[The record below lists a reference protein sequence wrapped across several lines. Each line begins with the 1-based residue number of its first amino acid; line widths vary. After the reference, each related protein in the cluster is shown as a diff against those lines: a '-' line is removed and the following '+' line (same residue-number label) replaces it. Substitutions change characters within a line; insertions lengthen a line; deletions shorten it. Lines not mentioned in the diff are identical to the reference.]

1 MIAHATYLGM
11 YVRTISRTNKD
22 GSKVTY
28 VQLAHNVW
36 DPKARCAKAEVVH
49 TFGRTDALDVEALK
63 RLAKSICRFLS
74 PEDAIAVRG
83 ALGDGHPLEFVR
95 SAPMGGAYLLRRL
108 WEQVGIPK
116 LLARSLKNRSFSS
129 PIEWALFAMV
139 ANRALAPASKRGVE
153 EWVKGDVALG
163 NPEPIALQHLYRA
176 MDILLE
182 QRELINREI
191 FFSVADLLN
200 LEVDL
205 LFFDTTSTYI
215 ERDEE
220 DEGLVRYGHSK
231 DSRPDL
237 PQVVIGL
244 AVTKE
249 GIPVRSWVLPGNTQD
264 VKTIETVKK
273 DLSGWKLSRCVWVAD
288 RGMNSEENRRILQT
302 AGGHYILGEKLRDDQ
317 TVHKEVLSRKG
328 RYKIVRDSL
337 QVKEVTVGDGER
349 RRRFVLV
356 YNPGE
361 AQKDRATREKNISR
375 LEETIAALK
384 DEGKAH
390 GKNVC
395 ALLTHRSLGRYLRQQ
410 KNGALVVDRGKIAEE
425 ARLDGKYILSTSD
438 DSLSAEDVAL
448 GYKQLLEVER
458 AFRTLKTTL
467 ELRPLYH
474 HKDDRIASH
483 VFICF
488 LALLLVRIAE
498 RKTGTTWDRIRS
510 SMERLH
516 LGEFSSKDGRVLQCT
531 EPTPEQLNLLKQLKI
546 PPPIKVQK
554 MDLNH

>member
-1 MIAHATYLGM
+1 M
-11 YVRTISRTNKD
+11 YVRTIFRKNKD

-28 VQLAHNVW
+28 VQLARNVW
-36 DPKARCAKAEVVH
+36 DQKARCAKAEVVH
-49 TFGRTDALDVEALK
+49 TFGRTDSLDVDALK

-74 PEDAIAVRG
+74 PEDALSVQGTMEQAGPVRFIKST
-83 ALGDGHPLEFVR
+83 PL
-95 SAPMGGAYLLRRL
+95 GGAYLLRNL
-108 WEQVGIPK
+108 WEKLGIPK
-116 LLARSLKNRSFSS
+116 LMGRCLKDRAFST
-129 PIEWALFAMV
+129 PVEWALFAMV
-139 ANRALAPASKRGVE
+139 ANRALAPDSKRGVE

-176 MDILLE
+176 MDVLLE
-182 QRELINREI
+182 HKDLIHKEV

-200 LEVDL
+200 LDVDL

-220 DEGLVRYGHSK
+220 DEVGLVRYGHSK
-231 DSRPDL
+231 DARPDL

-273 DLSGWKLSRCVWVAD
+273 DLAGWKLSRCIWVAD
-288 RGMNSEENRRILQT
+288 RGMNSEENRRVLQT
-302 AGGHYILGEKLRDDQ
+302 AGGHYIMGERLRDDQ
-317 TVHKEVLSRKG
+317 AVHKEVLSRKG
-328 RYKIVRDSL
+328 RYKAIRENL
-337 QVKEVTVGDGER
+337 QVKEVTVGEGER
-349 RRRFVLV
+349 RRRFILV
-356 YNPGE
+356 YNPEE
-361 AQKDRATREKNISR
+361 AEKDRATREKTISR
-375 LEETIAALK
+375 LEEAVGTLG
-384 DEGKAH
+384 DQRGKAH
-390 GKNVC
+390 KKSVC
-395 ALLTHRSLGRYLRQQ
+395 ALLAHRTLGRYLKQQ
-410 KNGALVVDRGKIAEE
+410 KNGALVIDRAKINEE
-425 ARLDGKYILSTSD
+425 AHLDGKYILSTSD
-438 DSLSAEDVAL
+438 DSLSPEDVAL

-498 RKTGTTWDRIRS
+498 RKTGTTWDRIRTT
-510 SMERLH
+510 MERLH
-516 LGEFSSKDGRVLQCT
+516 LGEFSSKDGRILQCT
-531 EPTPEQLNLLKQLKI
+531 ELVPEQLNILKQLKI
-546 PPPIKVQK
+546 SPPIRVQK
-554 MDLNH
+554 IDLTS